1 MPSILDTT
9 NLTTIRSVLG
19 VTNPPTDQELI
30 GFINTLSTFL
40 IELGL
45 SPFLTGLEDITEVLE
60 TADYCLETS
69 YPIYSIQS
77 VKRWKN
83 AVLGSEEFDSNSQ
96 WTRYGTKVWFNC
108 QTSDCGNYF
117 VNDCGEVFELAS
129 SCYNT
134 MSYQIQYKTGYN
146 SSQDIY
152 LNNIVKLIYQRYK
165 LTGLV
170 QPTVSCHTNIKS
182 KQIDDVKL
190 EYFSNDSAWDI
201 QRNVLQKLVGQF
213 LKPLLPKPTSN
224 FVIC

>member
-1 MPSILDTT
+1 MPSILDTN

-45 SPFLTGLEDITEVLE
+45 SPFLNGLEDITEVLE

-134 MSYQIQYKTGYN
+134 MSYQIQYKTGYD
-146 SSQDIY
+146 SSQDVY
-152 LNNIVKLIYQRYK
+152 LNNIVKLIYQRYG
-165 LTGLV
+165 LTGLTP
-170 QPTVSCHTNIKS
+170 PTQSCHTNVK
-182 KQIDDVKL
+182 KKRVDDVEL
-190 EYFSNDSAWDI
+190 EYFTNDTAWDI
-201 QRNVLQKLVGQF
+201 QRNVLQKLVSQF
-213 LKPLLPKPTSN
+213 LKPLLPKPSSN

>member
-30 GFINTLSTFL
+30 DFINLISTFL

-45 SPFLTGLEDITEVLE
+45 SPFLTGLEDITEVIE
-60 TADYCLETS
+60 TSDYKLDTS
-69 YPIYSIQS
+69 YPIYSVEYI
-77 VKRWKN
+77 KRWKN
-83 AVLGSEEFDSNSQ
+83 GILGMQEFDSNSQ
-96 WTRYGTKVWFNC
+96 WTLYGKQIWFNC
-108 QTSDCGNYF
+108 NNTNCNQYITECG
-117 VNDCGEVFELAS
+117 DIIQLKE
-129 SCYNT
+129 CYDYK
-134 MSYQIQYKTGYN
+134 SYQIKYKTGYD
-146 SSQDIY
+146 SSQDVY

-170 QPTVSCHTNIKS
+170 QPNASCQTNVKS

-190 EYFSNDSAWDI
+190 EYFSNDTAWDI

-213 LKPLLPKPTSN
+213 LKPLLPKPISN